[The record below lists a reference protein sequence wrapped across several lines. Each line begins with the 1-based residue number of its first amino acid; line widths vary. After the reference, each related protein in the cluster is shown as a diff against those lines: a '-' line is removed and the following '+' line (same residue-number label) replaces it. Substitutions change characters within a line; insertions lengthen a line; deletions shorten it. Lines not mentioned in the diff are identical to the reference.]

1 MDDIIRIGKVSSVD
15 SSGMVAVTY
24 PDRGTGATTPLP
36 MLANG
41 LYRAPKVGDLVA
53 VAHLGNGSESGV
65 VLGVLHNEAQ
75 KMDGA
80 GISQAVLD
88 FSTGSL
94 LLRDSGGSDTVGN
107 ILRRIEALEARVG
120 T

>member
-1 MDDIIRIGKVSSVD
+1 MDDIVRIGRVSSVD
-15 SSGMVAVTY
+15 ASGMVAVTY

-36 MLANG
+36 VLANG
-41 LYRAPKVGDLVA
+41 LYRAPQVGDMVA
-53 VAHLGNGSESGV
+53 VAHMGNGSEEGV
-65 VLGVLHNEAQ
+65 VLGILHNEAQ
-75 KMDGA
+75 KMAGA

-88 FSTGSL
+88 FSNGSL

-107 ILRRIEALEARVG
+107 ILKRIEALEAKVG

>member
-1 MDDIIRIGKVSSVD
+1 MDDIIRIGMVSSVD
-15 SSGMVAVTY
+15 ASGMVAVTY

-41 LYRAPKVGDLVA
+41 LYRAPKAGDMVV
-53 VAHLGNGSESGV
+53 VAHLGNGSAEGV
-65 VLGVLHNEAQ
+65 VLGVLHSESQ
-75 KMDGA
+75 KIDGA
-80 GISQAVLD
+80 GVSQAVLD
-88 FSTGSL
+88 FSTGTL

-107 ILRRIEALEARVG
+107 ILKRIAALEEKVG

>member
-15 SSGMVAVTY
+15 GSGMVAVTY

-36 MLANG
+36 VLANG
-41 LYRAPKVGDLVA
+41 LYRAPKVGDEVV
-53 VAHLGNGSESGV
+53 VAHLGNGSAEGV

-75 KMDGA
+75 KISGA
-80 GISQAVLD
+80 GPAQAVLD
-88 FSTGSL
+88 FSTGAL

-107 ILRRIEALEARVG
+107 ILRRIEALEARL
-120 T
+120 